1 MSLKL
6 RLVDDAN
13 KVHTYSS
20 TIIAATLGAIS
31 AASPFVEAVWTG
43 MPEEVKSLLP
53 NSWRMGIAL
62 AIGFAVIVAA
72 RYTTVAPKNDGDAA
86 STANG
91 VTSIGPVISAVGG
104 AGGESTAE
112 ASDGD
117 ASKAVK

>member
-1 MSLKL
+1 MNLKL

-43 MPEEVKSLLP
+43 MPEEVKALLP

-72 RYTTVAPKNDGDAA
+72 RYTTVAPKQTTGDADGDKAA
-86 STANG
+86 S
-91 VTSIGPVISAVGG
+91 
-104 AGGESTAE
+104 
-112 ASDGD
+112 
-117 ASKAVK
+117 